1 MRLTR
6 HSTIANVRRRNSIA
20 GVNSVL
26 QNEASPKTS
35 ISLTD
40 HLPNLRSDR
49 HDTDGDTDEEE
60 EDGEG
65 RPGSGSRGKAGKG
78 RQQHLERLV
87 GRGFTQAASAAGRR
101 QSVKRPLDLNRSL
114 TMHRRHV
121 SVVGNSPRY
130 QTPPSQ
136 DVTEGQTPSSE
147 TQSVTTARGTT
158 GVEAPR
164 RLSVLVEST
173 GKAGGTRS
181 GFTARLSGNR
191 CAMSWCA
198 S

>member
-6 HSTIANVRRRNSIA
+6 HSTIANVRRRNSIP

-26 QNEASPKTS
+26 QNEASPMTS

-65 RPGSGSRGKAGKG
+65 RPGSGSRGKAGKS
-78 RQQHLERLV
+78 RQQHLEHLERLV
-87 GRGFTQAASAAGRR
+87 GRGFTPAASVASRR

-114 TMHRRHV
+114 TMHRRHI
-121 SVVGNSPRY
+121 SVVGNSPRHP
-130 QTPPSQ
+130 TPPGQ
-136 DVTEGQTPSSE
+136 DVSEGQTPSSE
-147 TQSVTTARGTT
+147 TQSVATARGAT

-173 GKAGGTRS
+173 GKLLAAHDRVSPRG
-181 GFTARLSGNR
+181 
-191 CAMSWCA
+191 
-198 S
+198 